1 MATTK
6 KQDLEKVAATNPY
19 GVAVGQVWRN
29 CDPRMTGSAKVI
41 SVVGAYA
48 VINYSWRTGNKME
61 RKVRLDR
68 FRKRSNG
75 FELLERP

>member
-29 CDPRMTGSAKVI
+29 CNPRMAGSAKVI
-41 SVVGAYA
+41 SIDGAYA
-48 VINYSWRTGNKME
+48 LV
-61 RKVRLDR
+61 D
-68 FRKRSNG
+68 
-75 FELLERP
+75 